1 MIDDRRFREQYEK
14 TGDLM
19 DLMRDHDFLREMVQA
34 EDECMGM
41 IGAGFPAY
49 SYDSQPVDPEKL
61 RLAMQKV
68 RLKSIL
74 FTELKSL
81 IGSADLG
88 AEMEEAAIL
97 EGRMR
102 IRQQLKQL
110 TAEQQSFFN
119 ALVEEDSLNLEH
131 KPLRSQAKAK
141 VYSLLSPN
149 DWSAIL
155 EAATNALQNQWVE
168 CMESAKSA

>member
-1 MIDDRRFREQYEK
+1 MDSQIFKEQYEK

-19 DLMRDHDFLREMVQA
+19 DLMRDPDFLREMVQA

-61 RLAMQKV
+61 RLAMKKV

-74 FTELKSL
+74 FTELKVL
-81 IGSADLG
+81 IGSAVLG
-88 AEMEEAAIL
+88 AEVEEAAIL
-97 EGRMR
+97 EGRRR
-102 IRQQLKQL
+102 IRQQLSQL
-110 TAEQQSFFN
+110 TVEQQSFFD
-119 ALVEEDSLNLEH
+119 ALVEEDSLKLEDQ
-131 KPLRSQAKAK
+131 PLRSQVKAK
-141 VYSLLSPN
+141 LYSLLSPN

>member
-1 MIDDRRFREQYEK
+1 MDDKRLREHYEK

-19 DLMRDHDFLREMVQA
+19 SILRDPDVLREMVKA
-34 EDECMGM
+34 EEGCT

-49 SYDSQPVDPEKL
+49 TYDAPPVDPEKL

-68 RLKSIL
+68 RLQSIL
-74 FTELKSL
+74 FTELRIL
-81 IGSADLG
+81 ISSAELG
-88 AEMEEAAIL
+88 PEMAESAIL
-97 EGRMR
+97 EGRRR
-102 IRQQLKQL
+102 IRQQLSHL
-110 TAEQQSFFN
+110 TVEQQSFFD
-119 ALVEEDSLNLEH
+119 ALVEEDSLKLEYQ
-131 KPLRSQAKAK
+131 PLRSQVKAK
-141 VYSLLSPN
+141 LYSLLSPN

>member
-1 MIDDRRFREQYEK
+1 MMDDHRLREQYEK
-14 TGDLM
+14 TGNLM
-19 DLMRDHDFLREMVQA
+19 DLLRDPDFLREMVQA
-34 EDECMGM
+34 EDECMGT

-61 RLAMQKV
+61 RLAMKKV

-74 FTELKSL
+74 FTELKVL

-97 EGRMR
+97 EGRRR
-102 IRQQLKQL
+102 IRQQLSHL
-110 TAEQQSFFN
+110 TVEQQSFFD
-119 ALVEEDSLNLEH
+119 ALVEEDS
-131 KPLRSQAKAK
+131 KAK
-141 VYSLLSPN
+141 LYSLLSPN